1 MAGLRRARALGR
13 RARASPPSAVCQD
26 DAVADGTSLIRTIG
40 KAGLGTL
47 PDPLRRRVQAFRGKP
62 LPRLVTLGDLDG
74 ELDEARRLFAESE
87 DAARQFLRGFEIA
100 PPADRPD
107 DPFSDDYRTWVWDLY
122 ERISGR
128 RNYSTANESSP
139 FDFEHALRQPYPHA
153 TQSSL
158 VVGEELIA
166 RGFIIKT
173 IGLTPP
179 GRVVEFGPG
188 WGNLT
193 IDLAT
198 MGFDVTGVEVEPQFC
213 ALVDQRC
220 RRPEQ
225 LTMTTQD
232 MLGFDPPDPFDVA
245 IFYESFHHCADHL
258 AMLEH
263 LHDVIRP
270 DGMVVFAAEPIATMS
285 YPWGPRLDGY
295 SLWSTRVYGWLELG
309 FDDSYFSEALE
320 RTGWK
325 ASRFRALDQ
334 SPLADVL
341 IVRPR

>member
-1 MAGLRRARALGR
+1 VPGGLLPSVP
-13 RARASPPSAVCQD
+13 SPSRMCGDAVS
-26 DAVADGTSLIRTIG
+26 VADGTSLIRSIG

-47 PDPLRRRVQAFRGKP
+47 PDPLRRRVQAIRGKP
-62 LPRLVTLGDLDG
+62 LPRIVTLGGLDR
-74 ELDEARRLFAESE
+74 ELDEARRLFGESE

-100 PPADRPD
+100 PPTDRPD
-107 DPFSDDYRTWVWDLY
+107 DPFSDDYRAWVWDLY

-128 RNYSTANESSP
+128 QGYSTANESSP
-139 FDFEHALRQPYPHA
+139 FDFDHALHQPYPHA
-153 TQSSL
+153 TESSQ

-173 IGLTPP
+173 MGLAPP
-179 GRVVEFGPG
+179 GRIVEFGPG

-198 MGFDVTGVEVEPQFC
+198 MGFEVTGVEVEPQFC
-213 ALVDQRC
+213 ALVEQRC
-220 RRPEQ
+220 PRPEL
-225 LTMTTQD
+225 LTMSAQD
-232 MLGFDPPDPFDVA
+232 MLSFDPAEPFDAA

-263 LHDVIRP
+263 LHQVIRP
-270 DGMVVFAAEPIATMS
+270 DGLLAFAAEPIAAMA

-295 SLWSTRVYGWLELG
+295 SLWSTRIYGWLELG
-309 FDDSYFSEALE
+309 FDDAYFTEALE

-325 ASRFRALDQ
+325 ANRFRALDR

-341 IVRPR
+341 LARPR

>member
-1 MAGLRRARALGR
+1 
-13 RARASPPSAVCQD
+13 
-26 DAVADGTSLIRTIG
+26 VADGTSLIRSLG

-47 PDPLRRRVQAFRGKP
+47 PDPLKRRVQAIRGKP
-62 LPRLVTLGDLDG
+62 LPRVVALGDLDR
-74 ELDEARRLFAESE
+74 ELDEARRLFGESE

-100 PPADRPD
+100 PPTDRPD

-122 ERISGR
+122 ELISGR
-128 RNYSTANESSP
+128 QHYSTANESSP

-153 TQSSL
+153 TESSL

-173 IGLTPP
+173 MGLTPP
-179 GRVVEFGPG
+179 ARIVEFGPG

-198 MGFDVTGVEVEPQFC
+198 MGFEVTGVEVEPQFC
-213 ALVDQRC
+213 ALVEQRC
-220 RRPEQ
+220 PRPEQ
-225 LTMTTQD
+225 LTMSAQD
-232 MLGFDPPDPFDVA
+232 MLSFEPGDPFDAA

-263 LHDVIRP
+263 LHEVVRP
-270 DGMVVFAAEPIATMS
+270 DGLVVFAAEPIAAMA

-295 SLWSTRVYGWLELG
+295 SLWSTRIYGWLELG
-309 FDDSYFSEALE
+309 FDDTYFTEALE

-325 ASRFRALDQ
+325 ASRFRALDR

-341 IVRPR
+341 LARPR

>member
-1 MAGLRRARALGR
+1 
-13 RARASPPSAVCQD
+13 
-26 DAVADGTSLIRTIG
+26 VADGTSLIRSMG
-40 KAGLGTL
+40 RAGLSAL
-47 PDPLRRRVQAFRGKP
+47 PDPVRRRVQALRGKP
-62 LPRLVTLGDLDG
+62 LPRVVTVNGLDR
-74 ELDEARRLFAESE
+74 ELDEARRLFGQSE

-100 PPADRPD
+100 PPTDRPD
-107 DPFSDDYRTWVWDLY
+107 DPFSDDYRAWVWDLY

-128 RNYSTANESSP
+128 QSYSTLNESSP
-139 FDFEHALRQPYPHA
+139 FDFEQALHQPYPHA
-153 TQSSL
+153 TESSQ

-173 IGLTPP
+173 MGLNPP
-179 GRVVEFGPG
+179 ARIVEFGPG

-213 ALVDQRC
+213 ALVEQRC
-220 RRPEQ
+220 PLPEQ
-225 LTMTTQD
+225 VTMSTQD
-232 MLGFDPPDPFDVA
+232 MLSFDPDDPFDAA

-263 LHDVIRP
+263 LHDVVRP
-270 DGMVVFAAEPIATMS
+270 NGLVVFAAEPIASMA

-295 SLWSTRVYGWLELG
+295 SLWSTRIYGWLELG
-309 FDDSYFSEALE
+309 FDDAYFTTALD

-325 ASRFRALDQ
+325 ANRFRALDR

-341 IVRPR
+341 LARPR